1 MYFSTLT
8 KAFEAWDNY
17 YRLNMKYGRLYQEN
31 RDLEKVNDKL
41 SEENTQLRAENK
53 DYRLLQKAFGRSQLN
68 ELVERA
74 KAERKEKRD
83 RDWSR

>member
-1 MYFSTLT
+1 
-8 KAFEAWDNY
+8 
-17 YRLNMKYGRLYQEN
+17 MKYGRLYQEN

-53 DYRLLQKAFGRSQLN
+53 DYRLLQKAFGRNQLN

>member
-1 MYFSTLT
+1 
-8 KAFEAWDNY
+8 
-17 YRLNMKYGRLYQEN
+17 MKYGRLYQEN

-83 RDWSR
+83 RDRSR